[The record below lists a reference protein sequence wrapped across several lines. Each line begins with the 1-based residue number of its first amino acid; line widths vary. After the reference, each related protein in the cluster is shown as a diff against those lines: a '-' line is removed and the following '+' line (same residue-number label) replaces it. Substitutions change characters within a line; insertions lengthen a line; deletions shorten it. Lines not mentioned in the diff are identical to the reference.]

1 MNTLSILDE
10 MWAQSMKSIQ
20 LTMSGYCLYFTVRE
34 RRWKWSAAQ
43 YQCRFHQW
51 TRGQHTLL
59 EFRHHKMMEHLLSDI
74 SEHIQSW
81 KKKKKN
87 GTIMFCLPH
96 FHLQKNSQLKPHGWN
111 NINALFRS
119 GEHAHFW
126 INHNP
131 FWKTWKHFFSCLC
144 VSVWTMGTVSKAQT
158 KYPLQM
164 FLLSFWVSSLL
175 QTVFI

>member
-1 MNTLSILDE
+1 MVTASTLPCV
-10 MWAQSMKSIQ
+10 
-20 LTMSGYCLYFTVRE
+20 SGVE
-34 RRWKWSAAQ
+34 NEARRNINAV
-43 YQCRFHQW
+43 F
-51 TRGQHTLL
+51 
-59 EFRHHKMMEHLLSDI
+59 I
-74 SEHIQSW
+74 SEQEDNTPSLSSVITRWWNTYCQTFPSTYNHE
-81 KKKKKN
+81 KKIKKN